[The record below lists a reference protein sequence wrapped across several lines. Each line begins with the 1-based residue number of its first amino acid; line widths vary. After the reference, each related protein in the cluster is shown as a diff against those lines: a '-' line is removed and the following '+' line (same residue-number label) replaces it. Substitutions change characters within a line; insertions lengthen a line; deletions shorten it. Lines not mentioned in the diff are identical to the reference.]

1 MDEFSLYQWLVLG
14 LLGALVVTQAILIV
28 MAAGRRAM
36 LVEVVGAI
44 LSRSGQMMTE
54 LREIRDSLRDTK
66 KPALLRAIRFAKGE
80 STSETGDV
88 S

>member
-1 MDEFSLYQWLVLG
+1 MEEFSLYQWLVLG

-44 LSRSGQMMTE
+44 LSRSGHMMTE
-54 LREIRDSLRDTK
+54 LREIRDSLQDTK
-66 KPALLRAIRFAKGE
+66 KPALLRAIRSAKGK
-80 STSETGDV
+80 STSETRDV